1 MRYVNE
7 KQPIPEFITN
17 FDEACDFCNYAGERY
32 DQIVKNSISNIKRK
46 YYIETG
52 CQIITEE
59 NIFVTIKNKIVNLIQ
74 KFIELL
80 KNLFEKFIG
89 FFKKKKKSDESDSS
103 SSSGSSS
110 TSSNSGSSTNGTSLA
125 TRQNG
130 NADLAAHQS
139 NNYSSGSSTDSTHQ
153 SNNNN
158 NINSVQLV
166 DHPIPKNVLTQPIEK
181 WVVSDPTVN
190 AFNDIVSSCFENF
203 KLVAH
208 GYTQFKNGD
217 YAAADKTADKM
228 IDSTNEK
235 AFEKII
241 NKIKTIKNYEEI
253 YTEEEGP
260 KIDKIS
266 DFINK
271 HFCGDELPASEIT
284 YGKVKQYYKII
295 DNNVYSQKAINVANG
310 IYKNRDAQLKRVK
323 HMFESF
329 SNKEN
334 EASEHDTFKELID
347 YVSKTLKL
355 NQAVFS
361 GILKGIE
368 TYSLYAAQIKIAF
381 KRAEKGMNP
390 IRKNSAA

>member
-7 KQPIPEFITN
+7 KPIPEFISN

-59 NIFVTIKNKIVNLIQ
+59 NIFITIKNKIVKLIQ

-89 FFKKKKKSDESDSS
+89 FFKKKKKGNESDSS
-103 SSSGSSS
+103 SSSGSS
-110 TSSNSGSSTNGTSLA
+110 TSSNGSGSSTGSTTLA
-125 TRQNG
+125 ARQNG
-130 NADLAAHQS
+130 STDLAARQS
-139 NNYSSGSSTDSTHQ
+139 N
-153 SNNNN
+153 SNNNDN

-181 WVVSDPTVN
+181 WVVSDPTSN
-190 AFNDIVSSCFENF
+190 AFNDIVTSCFENF

-208 GYTQFKNGD
+208 GYTQFQNGD
-217 YAAADKTADKM
+217 YATADKTINKM

-241 NKIKTIKNYEEI
+241 SKIKTIKDYEEI

-260 KIDKIS
+260 KIDKIT

-329 SNKEN
+329 SNKEK
-334 EASEHDTFKELID
+334 EVDEHDIFKELID

-368 TYSLYAAQIKIAF
+368 TYSLYAAQVKIAF

>member
-17 FDEACDFCNYAGERY
+17 FDEACEFCNYAGERY

-103 SSSGSSS
+103 SSSGSS
-110 TSSNSGSSTNGTSLA
+110 TNGTSLA

-139 NNYSSGSSTDSTHQ
+139 NNYSSGSSTDSTRQ
-153 SNNNN
+153 SNN

-217 YAAADKTADKM
+217 YAAAGKTADKM
-228 IDSTNEK
+228 IDSANEK

-334 EASEHDTFKELID
+334 EVSEHDTFKELID

-368 TYSLYAAQIKIAF
+368 TYSLYAAQVKIAF